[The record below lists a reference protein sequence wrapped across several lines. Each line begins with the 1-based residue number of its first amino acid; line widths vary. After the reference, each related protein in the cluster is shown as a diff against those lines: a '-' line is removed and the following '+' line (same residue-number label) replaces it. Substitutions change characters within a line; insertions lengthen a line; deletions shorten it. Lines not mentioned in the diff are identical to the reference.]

1 MKHPLQSRLKS
12 FSGFIL
18 TIAVFLSITVNAFS
32 QSIAINTT
40 GSLPDPS
47 AGIDINI
54 AGQGMLIPRVALTGT
69 TGFAPLAAHVAG
81 MIVYNTATTG
91 DVSPGFYKNDGTKW
105 TLCNS
110 AGNSAG
116 DMQFWNGSAWII
128 IPAGQVGQY
137 LQINGSGIPV
147 WTGIALPIL
156 TTTAVTSI
164 TPTTAVSGGNI
175 SNNGGG
181 AITVFGVCWSTLPN
195 PATSLTTK
203 TIGVSGSLGNF
214 VSNLSGLITGTT
226 YYIRAYATNL
236 AGTAYGNQLT
246 FTTP

>member
-1 MKHPLQSRLKS
+1 
-12 FSGFIL
+12 
-18 TIAVFLSITVNAFS
+18 
-32 QSIAINTT
+32 
-40 GSLPDPS
+40 
-47 AGIDINI
+47 
-54 AGQGMLIPRVALTGT
+54 
-69 TGFAPLAAHVAG
+69 

-105 TLCNS
+105 TVCNS

-116 DMQFWNGSAWII
+116 DMQYWNGSAWVI
-128 IPAGQVGQY
+128 IPAGQAGQY

-147 WTGIALPIL
+147 WVGIALPVL
-156 TTTAVTSI
+156 TTTTVTSI

-175 SNNGGG
+175 SSNGGG
-181 AITVFGVCWSTLPN
+181 AITVFGVCWSPLPN
-195 PATSLTTK
+195 PTTSLTTK
-203 TIGVSGSLGNF
+203 TIGISGSLGNF
-214 VSNLSGLITGTT
+214 VSNVSGLTTGTT